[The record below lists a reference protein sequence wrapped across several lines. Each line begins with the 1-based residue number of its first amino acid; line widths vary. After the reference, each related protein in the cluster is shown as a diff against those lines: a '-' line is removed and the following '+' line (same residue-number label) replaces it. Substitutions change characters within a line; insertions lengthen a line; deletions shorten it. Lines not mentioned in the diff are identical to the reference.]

1 MCFLEKR
8 EETGK
13 RIMGFRASV
22 VGHHIWKQ
30 GRTGRAK
37 FPVQKICNMR
47 GPDQLISKFYFF
59 FSNSKIQGLY
69 SV

>member
-1 MCFLEKR
+1 
-8 EETGK
+8 
-13 RIMGFRASV
+13 MGFRAAV

-47 GPDQLISKFYFF
+47 GPDQLISKLYFF